1 MFKRTDYKVI
11 TERMNAPRMI
21 HSGFKG
27 VEYYK
32 SKIETELKKY
42 KIIVIFATKV
52 YENEIDTSFFEL
64 RFEF

>member
-1 MFKRTDYKVI
+1 
-11 TERMNAPRMI
+11 MNAPRMI

-32 SKIETELKKY
+32 SKIEAELKKY
-42 KIIVIFATKV
+42 FLGIFKIIVTFATKV

-64 RFEF
+64 RFEFQR

>member
-1 MFKRTDYKVI
+1 MFKWVDYKII

-32 SKIETELKKY
+32 SKIEAELKK
-42 KIIVIFATKV
+42 
-52 YENEIDTSFFEL
+52 
-64 RFEF
+64 